1 MHEYDMNIGIT
12 LLFLV
17 VFWTFARCARIFG
30 DLAKKL
36 RKIETQQREHL
47 LDVEAQMQLDLF
59 GKN

>member
-1 MHEYDMNIGIT
+1 MHEYDMNIGIA

-36 RKIETQQREHL
+36 RKIETRQKEHL
-47 LDVEAQMQLDLF
+47 LDFEAQMQLDLF

>member
-1 MHEYDMNIGIT
+1 MHEYDMNIGIA

-17 VFWTFARCARIFG
+17 VFWTFARCARIIG

-36 RKIETQQREHL
+36 RKIEAQQKEHL
-47 LDVEAQMQLDLF
+47 LDFEAQMQLNLF

>member
-1 MHEYDMNIGIT
+1 MHEYDMNLTIA
-12 LLFLV
+12 LLFMV

-30 DLAKKL
+30 NLAKCL
-36 RKIETQQREHL
+36 RKVENRQRTRL